1 MSDVK
6 LNLKGWGL
14 VHAEVLWI
22 EGPLYKIRFVPEDTL
37 LADVRTEVFHVTEI
51 LNINDI
57 FIDKNLSIKIQSI
70 LAKGAF
76 LPPPAFVS
84 V

>member
-14 VHAEVLWI
+14 VHADVLWI
-22 EGPLYKIRFVPEDTL
+22 EGPLYKIRFVPEDNL
-37 LADVRTEVFHVTEI
+37 LANMRTEVFHVTEI

-57 FIDKNLSIKIQSI
+57 FIDINLKIT
-70 LAKGAF
+70 KYED
-76 LPPPAFVS
+76 
-84 V
+84 

>member
-22 EGPLYKIRFVPEDTL
+22 EGPLYKIRFVPDDNIFC
-37 LADVRTEVFHVTEI
+37 DVKTEIFHVKEI
-51 LNINDI
+51 LNINEI
-57 FIDKNLSIKIQSI
+57 FIDKNLKIT
-70 LAKGAF
+70 KYED
-76 LPPPAFVS
+76 
-84 V
+84 